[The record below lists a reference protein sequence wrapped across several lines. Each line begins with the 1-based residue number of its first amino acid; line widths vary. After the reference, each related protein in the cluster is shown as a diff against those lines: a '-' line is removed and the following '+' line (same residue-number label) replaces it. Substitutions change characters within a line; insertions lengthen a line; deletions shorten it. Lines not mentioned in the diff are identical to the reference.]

1 MRTAETDLSSGRPP
15 FDLLLPLADED
26 CSQRFIQDAAPAVD
40 TSDFLAQISKLVR
53 AALNDRHVRAPARAT
68 KGVTAQVFAEIPR
81 ASAFHSGALS
91 EWLPDLIARLCD
103 VYATS
108 HATTRQW
115 KSSSTRAGKAYV
127 RIGINCRIL
136 LTCQQCQLLELV

>member
-40 TSDFLAQISKLVR
+40 TSDFLAQIPKLVR

-115 KSSSTRAGKAYV
+115 KSAQRVPARRTYELGSIAGF
-127 RIGINCRIL
+127 C
-136 LTCQQCQLLELV
+136 